1 MADPLA
7 EGMGLSG
14 YTVESKGIG
23 GMLKMRVSDFRVD
36 EESKSVSTDNK
47 GRFTLAR
54 ITLTNWE
61 TNRFVKQL
69 AKRLRIS
76 SNRIWFAGTKDKK
89 AITKQL
95 FVIDTHVKNVASV
108 DLKDVEI
115 DILGRTHQKLG
126 FGSHRGNRFTIIV
139 RGCAHQD
146 GSPMSENEAL
156 EQVDYIR
163 DSLEE
168 MLGKG
173 RFPNFIG
180 PQRFGANRPVTPEFG
195 RFLVKDDVA
204 GAVSAYIGFEGQSE
218 SEEVEKFRSHWREH
232 GDAEAAIELAPKHL
246 GWEREML
253 HHLIKNPEDY
263 IGAFT
268 KMPKSLQLLGI
279 HALQSLVFNHLL
291 QNRIKDNQPITTPII
306 GDVVGP
312 VDESGSLESKRM
324 VLANESTLPRLQRNC
339 QMGRLVPTGVLPG
352 SESENL
358 GDHAKKAMEDLKLQ
372 NFTWKVKA
380 IPRLSSRGARRPLVS
395 TFRELVVDT
404 VPKADPETLD
414 MRWNEGP
421 QEGSRW
427 HPEGACLRFRF
438 TLPSGTYATTLLK
451 EFMRVPI
458 RQL

>member
-1 MADPLA
+1 MSDPLA
-7 EGMGLSG
+7 EGMGLGG
-14 YTVESKGIG
+14 YTVEGEGIG

-36 EESKSVSTDNK
+36 EQSKSVSTDNK
-47 GRFTLAR
+47 GRFTLAK

-126 FGSHRGNRFTIIV
+126 FGSHRGNSFTIIV
-139 RGCAHQD
+139 RGCAHED
-146 GSPMSENEAL
+146 GSPMSESEAL
-156 EQVDYIR
+156 EQVNGIR

-168 MLGKG
+168 LLGKG

-218 SEEVEKFRSHWREH
+218 SEEVEKFRSHWRKH
-232 GDAEAAIELAPKHL
+232 GDPD
-246 GWEREML
+246 
-253 HHLIKNPEDY
+253 DY

-291 QNRIKDNQPITTPII
+291 QNRIKDNQPITIPII

-352 SESENL
+352 SESEDF
-358 GDHAKKAMEDLKLQ
+358 GIHAQKAMEDLELQ
-372 NFTWKVKA
+372 GFTWKVKS
-380 IPRLSSRGARRPLVS
+380 IPRLSSKGARRPLVS